1 MNHIKLALGLISGLF
16 FKVSGFIVVLFMN
29 NNIESIIRRIN
40 NRATYSTIE
49 ANNPPSARLRTN
61 GGPNLFDIK
70 ISEIRD
76 KAELKRLESQVFRN
90 KLERERHL
98 REIDKKIKAT
108 IPPDALYVNIGEL
121 ASVNFEKTP
130 EQKMFTGD
138 LVDCI
143 CLIIHEIDP
152 KTGKNKVASI
162 SHIPPFVYSDKA
174 MIDKAMHDQ
183 FSDFIKRGGDVNR
196 CNAML
201 CGGLYNNGSAKTE
214 RAIQKYILN
223 LFENSIKELLPNNAI
238 NVERCPVQLSC
249 SPNYFDENNKPI
261 SESGNL
267 IVSCSRDGIRVANI
281 HLFGDK
287 VVSSYGIDPIIDEL
301 KFCRDSLHVNF
312 NSTECEIIASLAFIN
327 KSFKGIH
334 TEDVEEKLIKVM
346 RDLQYAEI
354 EECNKIGIKSK
365 HMISHKKFVD
375 ICRSDIVR
383 MYYPNVAKLKDKI
396 CTLKNVN
403 KENEMKL

>member
-1 MNHIKLALGLISGLF
+1 MFIILNNFLQNYLGLISGLF

-223 LFENSIKELLPNNAI
+223 LFENSIKELLP
-238 NVERCPVQLSC
+238 
-249 SPNYFDENNKPI
+249 
-261 SESGNL
+261 
-267 IVSCSRDGIRVANI
+267 
-281 HLFGDK
+281 
-287 VVSSYGIDPIIDEL
+287 
-301 KFCRDSLHVNF
+301 
-312 NSTECEIIASLAFIN
+312 
-327 KSFKGIH
+327 
-334 TEDVEEKLIKVM
+334 
-346 RDLQYAEI
+346 
-354 EECNKIGIKSK
+354 
-365 HMISHKKFVD
+365 
-375 ICRSDIVR
+375 
-383 MYYPNVAKLKDKI
+383 
-396 CTLKNVN
+396 
-403 KENEMKL
+403 